1 MRTSRSMSMAAA
13 LLIGGATIAGCGS
26 SSADRTT
33 SIVTVTADTA
43 AVGTT
48 SAGPETSAG
57 DPTSA
62 GPGTSPGESTSAGVS
77 TSAGD
82 PTSAGPTSETMPPV
96 VTVDPLKADCTKVL
110 NPTELGKV
118 FGQLPAGTGRLLEA
132 ANPDREITGR
142 LKCQYGVAG
151 STIAVQV
158 VLAQFSSQQAARD
171 QMELTATTERQAGA
185 KDSTTTVMGHPA
197 DVLIR
202 DGGLIVVGY
211 DTWTLSVVAADG
223 IVANDALPAA
233 LEATAAYAL
242 DRVVANG

>member
-1 MRTSRSMSMAAA
+1 MSMATA
-13 LLIGGATIAGCGS
+13 LLIGGAVIAGCGA
-26 SSADRTT
+26 SSADRPT
-33 SIVTVTADTA
+33 SIMTVTADTA

-57 DPTSA
+57 AATSA
-62 GPGTSPGESTSAGVS
+62 GTQTSPGESTSAGVS

-82 PTSAGPTSETMPPV
+82 PTSAGPTSETMAPV

-132 ANPDREITGR
+132 ANPDRGITGR
-142 LKCQYGVAG
+142 LKCQYGVADSG
-151 STIAVQV
+151 TIAVQV
-158 VLAQFSSQQAARD
+158 VLAQFSSQQAALA

-211 DTWTLSVVAADG
+211 DTWTLSVVAANG

-242 DRVVANG
+242 DRVVTNG